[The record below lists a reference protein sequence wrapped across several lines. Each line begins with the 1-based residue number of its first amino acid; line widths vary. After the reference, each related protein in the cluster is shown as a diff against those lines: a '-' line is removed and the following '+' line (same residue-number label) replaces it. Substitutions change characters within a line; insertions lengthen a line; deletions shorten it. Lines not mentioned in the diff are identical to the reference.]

1 MKDPSSFPNLERVI
15 RESVEQAVREA
26 IAEQMPAIR
35 AYASEQ
41 AKRHSPVAMARKK
54 AGLNQADLAE
64 ATGLSQSSVSRI
76 EAGQLS
82 VSSEQA
88 HSLAKVI
95 VETGK
100 LRRVGVDD
108 LAKAILLIHGE
119 DDDDGIFNFLD
130 AGLKG
135 LK

>member
-1 MKDPSSFPNLERVI
+1 
-15 RESVEQAVREA
+15 
-26 IAEQMPAIR
+26 MPAIR

-41 AKRHSPVAMARKK
+41 AKRHSPLAMARKK

-64 ATGLSQSSVSRI
+64 ATGLSQSSISRI

-82 VSSEQA
+82 VDREQA

-100 LRRVGVDD
+100 LRRVGIDD
-108 LAKAILLIHGE
+108 LAKAILLIHGD

-130 AGLKG
+130 AGLES